1 MFIFASFP
9 RWRPSPART
18 GWAGERRLFT
28 RYSSS
33 QTKGRTSLFWQTAGF
48 QITTRA
54 KVQAQSNWRRCF
66 HFMVCLFLFVSVPSI
81 CFTDQILD
89 LLIPEE
95 EADMSDLI
103 LEVTAGVGGQ
113 EAMLFTAE
121 VWNDLYPSV
130 TILHC
135 SYCND
140 TIFLNNLKDFFI

>member
-1 MFIFASFP
+1 
-9 RWRPSPART
+9 
-18 GWAGERRLFT
+18 
-28 RYSSS
+28 
-33 QTKGRTSLFWQTAGF
+33 
-48 QITTRA
+48 
-54 KVQAQSNWRRCF
+54 
-66 HFMVCLFLFVSVPSI
+66 MVCLFLFVSVFVSSI

-140 TIFLNNLKDFFI
+140 KIFFRRFRRFLNLERTTNTLVIRWTITV